1 MFSLLL
7 TERSILSCVIE
18 GEDSGLVRKVRD
30 SEVYKSSGRNS
41 GCIGTCRAW
50 RRLAA
55 SNVGDELSKLFSLFK
70 HGSKVIAA
78 VLFSLTFISLGMGGG
93 VMPRSRSPLK
103 TN

>member
-1 MFSLLL
+1 M
-7 TERSILSCVIE
+7 
-18 GEDSGLVRKVRD
+18 EDSGLVRKVRD
-30 SEVYKSSGRNS
+30 SKVYKSSGRNWLHLNVQNLE
-41 GCIGTCRAW
+41 RD
-50 RRLAA
+50 LAA
-55 SNVGDELSKLFSLFK
+55 SNIGDDLSKLFSLFK